1 MKYTINN
8 SENAKTFQVEAKSPE
23 EASYNALKLMGYTIE
38 EKKEKEQRYFFH
50 AHMDKN
56 FVKKG
61 DRVKQYK
68 TKIGTIGDG
77 NSKTSLNNMSAHDHF
92 GAYIKISVET
102 FYDYIFG
109 WTKEGVEKYYLNP
122 HELALDFKKIYPETN
137 LDIGKRGYD
146 WLQPIEN
153 RFKKVIGYH
162 PAVDIND
169 KQGGNSDFGQPIYAP
184 CDGVVIHEK
193 RTWFSNRGWG
203 NVIII
208 KED

>member
-8 SENAKTFQVEAKSPE
+8 SENAKTFEVEAKSPE
-23 EASYNALKLMGYTIE
+23 EASYKALKSMGYTIE
-38 EKKEKEQRYFFH
+38 EKKEKEPRYFFH
-50 AHMDKN
+50 AHMDQN

-77 NSKTSLNNMSAHDHF
+77 NSSTSLNNMSAHDHF
-92 GAYIKISVET
+92 GAFIKISVET
-102 FYDYIFG
+102 FYNYIFG
-109 WTKEGVEKYYLNP
+109 WTKKGVEKYYLNP
-122 HELALDFKKIYPETN
+122 YELGVDFKKIYPETK

-146 WLQPIEN
+146 WLQPIKN
-153 RFKKVIGYH
+153 RFGETIGYH
-162 PAVDIND
+162 PAVDVND
-169 KQGGNSDFGQPIYAP
+169 KAGGNSDFGQLIYAP
-184 CDGVVIHEK
+184 CNGKVIHEK